1 MFDGKK
7 TGIIKDYFGLFAKI
21 QKSPFSNSNVCI
33 PKNIYSE
40 FGGYKEGVKLTEDSD
55 LWCRI
60 AFKYN
65 VAFNITP
72 LANYFLAIDGSTHTI
87 FQEEEYQ
94 VTKTLKEALV
104 NGALE
109 ERLKSSVKKLIVFQK
124 MGLIKRSLMSGN
136 KRFVYRHIFDWDLC
150 FYYPKEFFI
159 CMLSLIIPYGL
170 FNKLRKMK
178 FYKF

>member
-1 MFDGKK
+1 M
-7 TGIIKDYFGLFAKI
+7 
-21 QKSPFSNSNVCI
+21 
-33 PKNIYSE
+33 
-40 FGGYKEGVKLTEDSD
+40 KLTEDSD

-72 LANYFLAIDGSTHTI
+72 LANYFLAIDGCTHTI